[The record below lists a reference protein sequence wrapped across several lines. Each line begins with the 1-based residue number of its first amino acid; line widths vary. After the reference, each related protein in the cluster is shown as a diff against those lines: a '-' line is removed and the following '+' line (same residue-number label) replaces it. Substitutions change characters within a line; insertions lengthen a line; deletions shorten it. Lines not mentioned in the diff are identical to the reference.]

1 MLIDDVANQ
10 LFSVSI
16 ERNIKNYRM
25 DNMLGNVFLE

>member
-16 ERNIKNYRM
+16 TRNIKNYRM
-25 DNMLGNVFLE
+25 DNIVNPT